1 MASSRDNSFALSMSK
16 WTGKVGVNLN
26 VFSKKVILEV
36 DQRVSKRSPVDTGRF
51 KGNWMLGVDGIPTAY
66 DENKFDKNKHLE
78 IGSTVAERLLQI
90 PKEAAG
96 HVYYLV
102 NNLPYA
108 KDLEQGSSKQTNNMT
123 GGIVYITVLEFD
135 QIIQEAMNSIKK

>member
-1 MASSRDNSFALSMSK
+1 MASAGDHSFSLSMDK
-16 WTGKVGVNLN
+16 WINKLDINLN
-26 VFSKKVILEV
+26 TFSKKVVLEI
-36 DQRVSKRSPVDTGRF
+36 DQRVSKRSPVKTGRF
-51 KGNWMLGVDGIPTAY
+51 KGNWMLGVDGVPTTF
-66 DENKFDKNKHLE
+66 DKNKFDRNKHLE

-108 KDLEQGSSKQTNNMT
+108 KKLEDGSSAQTNNQP
-123 GGIVYITVLEFD
+123 GGIVHLTVLEFE
-135 QIIQEAMNSIKK
+135 QIIQQAMSGLKK